1 MEVRVL
7 RYFLAVAKEGG
18 VQAAAASLHVTQPT
32 LSRQL
37 MALEEELG
45 CKLFE
50 RGKRPLRLTE
60 SGVHLLRRAE
70 EIVRLMSL
78 TESEFLAARS
88 PIVAGEIRIGAGES
102 AGMRYLA
109 AAVKSVRKRHPQISV
124 SIFSGDVEDVSERL
138 KAGKLDFALFVDP
151 VDVRNL
157 EQYHLPYADRWGLLM
172 RRDDPLA
179 EQTEQGVTP
188 EQMRTLPLL
197 LPAQVLGE
205 SNHFLSRWLGAN
217 ADTLRIVGRYN
228 LIYNASLMVE
238 SGIGHAVCIDNLIPT
253 TDSSPFVFRPLT
265 PTLESTLT
273 LTWRKSVPLSHAAIL
288 FLQHLADSVNSNT
301 APRKNRQLASRL

>member
-1 MEVRVL
+1 MEIRVL

-18 VQAAAASLHVTQPT
+18 VQAAAASLNVTQPT

-37 MALEEELG
+37 MALEDELG

-60 SGVHLLRRAE
+60 SGTHLLQRAE
-70 EIVRLMSL
+70 EIVQLMSL
-78 TESEFLAARS
+78 TESEFLAARA

-109 AAVKSVRKRHPQISV
+109 DAVKSVRKRHPQVTV
-124 SIFSGDVEDVSERL
+124 SIFSGDVADVSERL

-179 EQTEQGVTP
+179 GRTENGVTP
-188 EQMRTLPLL
+188 EQMRELPLL
-197 LPAQVLGE
+197 VSAQVLGE

-238 SGIGHAVCIDNLIPT
+238 SGIAQALCMDNLIPA
-253 TDSSPFVFRPLT
+253 SGNSPFVFRPLT
-265 PTLESTLT
+265 PALESSLT

-288 FLQHLADSVNSNT
+288 FLRHLVHSVPPGT
-301 APRKNRQLASRL
+301 AQTGNLPT

>member
-1 MEVRVL
+1 MEIRVL

-18 VQAAAASLHVTQPT
+18 VQAAAASLNVTQPT

-37 MALEEELG
+37 MALEDELG

-60 SGVHLLRRAE
+60 SGTHLLQRAE

-78 TESEFLAARS
+78 TESEFLAARA
-88 PIVAGEIRIGAGES
+88 PIVAGEIRMGAGES

-109 AAVKSVRKRHPQISV
+109 DAVKSVRKRHPQVTV
-124 SIFSGDVEDVSERL
+124 SIFSGDVADVSERL

-179 EQTEQGVTP
+179 GRTENGVTP
-188 EQMRTLPLL
+188 EQMRELPLL
-197 LPAQVLGE
+197 VSVQVLGE

-238 SGIGHAVCIDNLIPT
+238 SGIGHALCMDNLIPA
-253 TDSSPFVFRPLT
+253 SGNSPFVFRPLT
-265 PTLESTLT
+265 PALESSLT

-288 FLQHLADSVNSNT
+288 FLRHLVHSVPPGT
-301 APRKNRQLASRL
+301 AQTGNLPT

>member
-1 MEVRVL
+1 MEIRVL

-18 VQAAAASLHVTQPT
+18 VQAAAASLNVTQPT

-37 MALEEELG
+37 MALEDELG

-60 SGVHLLRRAE
+60 SGTHLLQRAE
-70 EIVRLMSL
+70 EIVQLMSL
-78 TESEFLAARS
+78 TESEFLAARA

-109 AAVKSVRKRHPQISV
+109 DAVKSVRKRHPQVTV
-124 SIFSGDVEDVSERL
+124 SIFSGDVADVSERL

-179 EQTEQGVTP
+179 GRTENGVTP
-188 EQMRTLPLL
+188 EQMRELPLL
-197 LPAQVLGE
+197 VSVQVLGE

-238 SGIGHAVCIDNLIPT
+238 SGIGHALCMDNLIPA
-253 TDSSPFVFRPLT
+253 SGNSPLVFRPLT
-265 PTLESTLT
+265 PALESSLT

-288 FLQHLADSVNSNT
+288 FLRHLVHSVPPGT
-301 APRKNRQLASRL
+301 AQTGNLPT

>member
-1 MEVRVL
+1 MEIRVL

-18 VQAAAASLHVTQPT
+18 VQAAAASLNVTQPT

-37 MALEEELG
+37 MALEDELG

-60 SGVHLLRRAE
+60 SGTHLLQRAE
-70 EIVRLMSL
+70 EIVQLMSL
-78 TESEFLAARS
+78 TESEFLAARA

-109 AAVKSVRKRHPQISV
+109 DAVKSVRKRHPQVTV
-124 SIFSGDVEDVSERL
+124 SIFSGDVADVSERL

-179 EQTEQGVTP
+179 GRTENGVTP
-188 EQMRTLPLL
+188 EQMRELPLL
-197 LPAQVLGE
+197 VSVQVLGE

-238 SGIGHAVCIDNLIPT
+238 SGIGHALCMDNLIPA
-253 TDSSPFVFRPLT
+253 SGNSPFVFRPLT
-265 PTLESTLT
+265 PALESSLT

-288 FLQHLADSVNSNT
+288 FLRHLVHSVPPGT
-301 APRKNRQLASRL
+301 AQTGNLLT

>member
-1 MEVRVL
+1 MEIRVL

-18 VQAAAASLHVTQPT
+18 VQAAAANLNVTQPT

-37 MALEEELG
+37 MALEDELG

-60 SGVHLLRRAE
+60 SGIHLLQRAE

-78 TESEFLAARS
+78 TESEFLAARA

-109 AAVKSVRKRHPQISV
+109 DAVRSVRKRHPQVSV
-124 SIFSGDVEDVSERL
+124 SVFSGDVGDVSERL

-179 EQTEQGVTP
+179 EQTEKGVTP
-188 EQMRTLPLL
+188 EQMRALPLL
-197 LPAQVLGE
+197 VSVQILGE

-217 ADTLRIVGRYN
+217 ADTLRIAGRYN

-238 SGIGHAVCIDNLIPT
+238 SGIGYALCIDKLIPT
-253 TDSSPFVFRPLT
+253 SDSSPFVFRPLT
-265 PTLESTLT
+265 PALESTLT

-288 FLQHLADSVNSNT
+288 FLRHLVHSFPTSAGQSGNMT
-301 APRKNRQLASRL
+301 T

>member
-1 MEVRVL
+1 MEIRVL

-18 VQAAAASLHVTQPT
+18 VQAAAASLNVTQPT

-37 MALEEELG
+37 MALEDELG

-60 SGVHLLRRAE
+60 SGTHLLQRAE
-70 EIVRLMSL
+70 EIVQLMSL
-78 TESEFLAARS
+78 TESEFLAARA

-109 AAVKSVRKRHPQISV
+109 DAVKSVRKRHPQVSV
-124 SIFSGDVEDVSERL
+124 SIFSGDVADVSERL

-179 EQTEQGVTP
+179 GRTENGVTP
-188 EQMRTLPLL
+188 EQMRELPLL
-197 LPAQVLGE
+197 VSVQVLGE

-238 SGIGHAVCIDNLIPT
+238 SGIGHALCMDNLIPA
-253 TDSSPFVFRPLT
+253 SGNSPFVFRPLT
-265 PTLESTLT
+265 PALESSLT

-288 FLQHLADSVNSNT
+288 FLRHLVHSVPPGT
-301 APRKNRQLASRL
+301 AQTGNLPT

>member
-1 MEVRVL
+1 MDIRVL

-18 VQAAAASLHVTQPT
+18 VQAAAASLNVTQPT

-37 MALEEELG
+37 MALEDELG

-60 SGVHLLRRAE
+60 SGTHLLQRAE
-70 EIVRLMSL
+70 EIVQLMSL
-78 TESEFLAARS
+78 TESEFLAARA

-109 AAVKSVRKRHPQISV
+109 NAVKSVRKRHPQVSV
-124 SIFSGDVEDVSERL
+124 SIFSGDVGDVSERL

-179 EQTEQGVTP
+179 GQTENGVTP
-188 EQMRTLPLL
+188 EQMRELPLL
-197 LPAQVLGE
+197 VSVQVLGE

-238 SGIGHAVCIDNLIPT
+238 SGIGHALCMDNLIPT
-253 TDSSPFVFRPLT
+253 SGNSPFVFRPLT
-265 PTLESTLT
+265 PALESSLT

-288 FLQHLADSVNSNT
+288 FLRHLVHSVPSGAGQSGNLST
-301 APRKNRQLASRL
+301 